1 MCNPVLLL
9 AAGTM
14 AGWGVNKWQDRQKE
28 KAERNAQARIDAIQK
43 EAQEKIDY
51 NKNVIQQPQSTEELK
66 NQALTQK
73 QLTTQKVPLNTGL
86 TGATVGSP
94 TSVGLNLGGY

>member
-51 NKNVIQQPQSTEELK
+51 NKNIIQQAQSTQEAQQ
-66 NQALTQK
+66 NPQHP
-73 QLTTQKVPLNTGL
+73 LTTQKVPLNTGS

-94 TSVGLNLGGY
+94 TSIGLNLGGY

>member
-51 NKNVIQQPQSTEELK
+51 NKNIIQQAQSTQEA
-66 NQALTQK
+66 QQTQQQK
-73 QLTTQKVPLNTGL
+73 QLTTQKVPLNTGS

-94 TSVGLNLGGY
+94 TSIGLNLGGY